1 MKRSPLNLAS
11 LMVLA
16 VVLGLA
22 PSLSAQ
28 RRASILPG
36 TEIKVRLNKQLDT
49 ATAKPGETFS
59 GTLPQ
64 AVTANGRTVLFR
76 GATVNGRVVDAVSS
90 GRLKKPASI
99 TLELTS
105 VQAQPLRIDGKSH
118 NVRNAELIGGG
129 AAAGALIGALVGGK
143 KGAVVGAGVGAGSGA
158 AGAYMTGKKEIVL
171 PAETELVFIA
181 GTAPTAAPASA
192 PAQRTASSGYSQPAQ
207 QVQQAPSYSGGRE
220 DDDRQGQQGGRSYGS
235 VPVFSSR
242 DQDIIRSYYGGGGG
256 GGRGRGLPPGLAK
269 RHGNL
274 PPGLERQLE
283 RNGTLPPGLQ
293 KRVEPFP
300 DDLSSRLAPLPTG
313 YSRVIV
319 EGRALI
325 LDRNNK
331 ILDLMAVVQ

>member
-1 MKRSPLNLAS
+1 MKRSPLNSAS
-11 LMVLA
+11 LIVFA
-16 VVLGLA
+16 VALGFA
-22 PSLSAQ
+22 PSLNAQ
-28 RRASILPG
+28 RRASIPDG
-36 TEIKVRLNKQLDT
+36 AEIKVRLNKQLDT
-49 ATAKPGETFS
+49 ETAKPGDMFS
-59 GTLPQ
+59 GTLSQ
-64 AVTANGRTVLFR
+64 AVTSSGRTVLFR

-90 GRLKKPASI
+90 GRLHKPASI

-105 VQAQPLRIDGKSH
+105 AQTQPLRIDGKSH
-118 NVRNAELIGGG
+118 NVRNAEFIGGG

-143 KGAVVGAGVGAGSGA
+143 KGAAIGAGVGAGSGA

-181 GTAPTAAPASA
+181 GTAPSTAPGSA
-192 PAQRTASSGYSQPAQ
+192 PAQRTASTGRSQP
-207 QVQQAPSYSGGRE
+207 VQQAPSYRGGQPEGPSGG
-220 DDDRQGQQGGRSYGS
+220 GYGS
-235 VPVFSSR
+235 VPMFSSR
-242 DQDIIRSYYGGGGG
+242 DQDIIRAYYGGGGG
-256 GGRGRGLPPGLAK
+256 GRGLPPGLAK

-300 DDLSSRLAPLPTG
+300 DDLNSRLAPLPSG

-325 LDRNNK
+325 VDRNNK
-331 ILDLMAVVQ
+331 ILDLLVLAQ